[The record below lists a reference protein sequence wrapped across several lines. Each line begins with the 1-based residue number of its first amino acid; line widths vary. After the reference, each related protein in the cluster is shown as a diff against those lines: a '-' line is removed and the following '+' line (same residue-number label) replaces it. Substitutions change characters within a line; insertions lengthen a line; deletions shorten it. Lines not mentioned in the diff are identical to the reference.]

1 MINYDRGLC
10 TAAAILGRAGHE
22 PSPATAPAR
31 PAGPRLTAG
40 AARGP
45 PGAAGL
51 PVLRGRLSDPPREV
65 CGHRLADALEWRGVP
80 GTGTLLAATRL
91 HHSNEP
97 YFAARLPFRV
107 GTVALAEGAQALCHL
122 AGPVAPGEA
131 VMVRATLDRGGE
143 GVLVVH
149 ARDHDDDPEV
159 RTDMNAFTFP
169 PRGAADRRV
178 CRRAGSSAGPSARH
192 CSPPGPRWSTWK
204 PVGSPWNR
212 RRGRSSPPSVT
223 CGTLP
228 RCGRPW
234 ATWMPWYWRLRVPV
248 VMPLETL
255 AEAGGRAASE
265 AAVYTPLALAAR
277 VARPAGG
284 PGGAV
289 VQLASIFGRAHLPAL
304 GRESAVQAMALS
316 AGEGLRARCHACG
329 VRVLTVFAGPYGG
342 PADLPLP
349 AAAPARLAR
358 GVVAAL
364 EAGVEESA
372 ADPAAEDILARWR
385 EEPKV
390 LERELAAMGEE
401 AK

>member
-1 MINYDRGLC
+1 MSGLLPPRQRGP
-10 TAAAILGRAGHE
+10 LGR
-22 PSPATAPAR
+22 
-31 PAGPRLTAG
+31 RLTAG
-40 AARGP
+40 AARGRLE
-45 PGAAGL
+45 L
-51 PVLRGRLSDPPREV
+51 PVCRSCGWLSYPPREV
-65 CGHRLADALEWRGVP
+65 CGRCLADALEWRAVP

-97 YFAARLPFRV
+97 YFATRLPFRV

-131 VMVRATLDRGGE
+131 VTVRAVLDRGGE
-143 GVLVVH
+143 GVLVAH

-159 RTDMNAFTFP
+159 RADMNAFTFP
-169 PRGAADRRV
+169 SQGRRIAVYAAVPELGRTIGEALLAAGASVVHLEAGGVAVEPAEGAELAALGDLRDTAAA
-178 CRRAGSSAGPSARH
+178 RAAVGDVDALVLAVAGAGGDAS
-192 CSPPGPRWSTWK
+192 
-204 PVGSPWNR
+204 
-212 RRGRSSPPSVT
+212 
-223 CGTLP
+223 
-228 RCGRPW
+228 
-234 ATWMPWYWRLRVPV
+234 
-248 VMPLETL
+248 LETL

-265 AAVYTPLALAAR
+265 AAVHTPLALADALR
-277 VARPAGG
+277 DPLADR
-284 PGGAV
+284 GGAV

-349 AAAPARLAR
+349 AAPARLAR